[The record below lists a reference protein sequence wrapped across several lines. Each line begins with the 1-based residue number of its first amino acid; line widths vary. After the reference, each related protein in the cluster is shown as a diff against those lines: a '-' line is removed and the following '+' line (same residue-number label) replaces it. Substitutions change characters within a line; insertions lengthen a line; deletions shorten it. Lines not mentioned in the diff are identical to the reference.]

1 MITYIA
7 CRYIYLMIIFSYWGY
22 TRFSNYHR
30 RLTTPSFILNI
41 STMTICSY
49 VEMLMLMAL
58 LLRHVLLHSRVSEHT
73 PLECSRTCRPSIVRA
88 CPPAPEMIL
97 LCAIISSQLTELRT
111 EDWGRCDSTTTCIL
125 ASVLVLVWCC
135 TGGAPTI
142 ARTGHPPATTHI
154 ALRSSRECRHL

>member
-1 MITYIA
+1 
-7 CRYIYLMIIFSYWGY
+7 
-22 TRFSNYHR
+22 
-30 RLTTPSFILNI
+30 
-41 STMTICSY
+41 
-49 VEMLMLMAL
+49 MLMLMAL

-97 LCAIISSQLTELRT
+97 LCAIIPSQQPTDWT
-111 EDWGRCDSTTTCIL
+111 DDWGRCDSTTTCIL

-154 ALRSSRECRHL
+154 ALRSSRECRHLYLLYMHGIILLDLFNTALEKQMNILSELRIIKCNTFF